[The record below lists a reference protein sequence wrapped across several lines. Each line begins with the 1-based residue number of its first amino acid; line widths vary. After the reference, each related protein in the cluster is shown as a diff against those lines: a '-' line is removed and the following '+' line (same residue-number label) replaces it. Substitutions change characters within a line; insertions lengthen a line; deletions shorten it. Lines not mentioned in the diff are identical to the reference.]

1 MRLFFDLQIQKYYL
15 ILKCL
20 KFVLYSL
27 LISSVLH
34 DMRRHIWYNFNPLK
48 FVKTCCITQDMV
60 IGPYAL
66 EKNTLLLGVVF
77 YVNLIMMFRSSKYL
91 LIFCLLVLSITKRRA
106 LKSQTIIMDVYIS
119 IQNKEVRVLKLCYQ
133 VHTYLG
139 LLCHLDEL
147 TLL

>member
-1 MRLFFDLQIQKYYL
+1 M
-15 ILKCL
+15 
-20 KFVLYSL
+20 LYSL

-34 DMRRHIWYNFNPLK
+34 DMRRHIWYNFNPFK

-119 IQNKEVRVLKLCYQ
+119 IQNKEVRVLKLCY
-133 VHTYLG
+133 
-139 LLCHLDEL
+139 
-147 TLL
+147 